1 MTDDN
6 RPGMACAKPHHT
18 APIKAAVRPLM
29 LLAFILALLAPV
41 LAQAQISWT
50 GVPSG
55 WLSHHQSL
63 PAGPF
68 NVLGSNYSQNQS
80 MGITWGFRHNCF
92 GAPYNNNPR
101 RIMYSYL
108 DSHSDKFVQTGGN
121 SGGITSRLELQ
132 DPQNQWVHL
141 NFKANQRYVGVWTIT
156 LRFESN
162 GCATGGGAD
171 NRADAV
177 FTITTTA
184 TRTTVTAN
192 HKVTSYRPFRTDI
205 LLSNTGPVTTGIVLQ
220 AGADGCRNTD
230 MRILNHTDYMRLQ
243 YLNPNS
249 SNAVTGALAVNQTNV
264 PMYHQTASSRRA
276 LAVLFKAGA
285 TVTPGTLQVEIE
297 ESSNGCGNGF
307 PSTLTVQL
315 TVADELPWVANTHS
329 RAQASGVFM
338 ASGITNNIRTG
349 IQFASH
355 IGIRT
360 ANVCDQ
366 VVLEISDLNVTGA
379 RGVTAS
385 ARDIVQFSY
394 FRSNSWQGQAGS
406 AVTLG
411 WLWTNGNAKL
421 ELRNGS
427 NPPAGT
433 LTITAVAT
441 KRDHAAC
448 NNKPGLPDPLTVS
461 YKITIVEEW
470 ENLTRNDTTP
480 VGQFVASEVSLSQAP
495 TYTGIVLHRSSKG
508 CRYIDVQMQGP
519 SYLGLMEMRMNGA
532 TTVTVSN
539 PVRQHNQLRMDT
551 SAGGADRHLR
561 LMFLA
566 QAGVEARTRTE
577 RVTII
582 GTPSTQCS
590 VGTRP
595 TVAFT
600 STYMLTINAR
610 HTMQIFTKN
619 ANTMTVTPPKDNIV
633 GADPVTMVV
642 ENVQNAAAPLPTGIF
657 IHRSSKG
664 CRSMNVAVPGSG
676 YLVQRFDKDGNPVGA
691 AAQQVSGVEMNGTGN
706 ATDQHV
712 QVMVRHGQTR
722 TESTVTIAVEIS
734 AACGPESGAPLAQ
747 TAQLVVAYVNTWVP
761 VVDGFDQVRTE
772 KTFPEALL
780 FTSSFTDTGI
790 AFHRRI
796 VSNLSCGN
804 NIDVDLK
811 NGSEALFQL
820 RKHQDDGTADGAPAS
835 SFDNVNVVSGA
846 GRRHLRLV
854 FGTRVSV
861 AGGSVVQ
868 ATVEAETKGNCSP
881 KPANLTMV
889 YEVAIEHGQ
898 GETPV
903 VGEATGAAAARV
915 IGLRGMDMVL
925 QRSAVSDAP
934 SGLSLLELLA
944 NKEAELESGEIDL
957 RSFLAGQS
965 FALGLDA
972 SASGRSRFGVWG
984 RAETLSLEG
993 DGDDT
998 ALRHEG
1004 DMFAAQLG
1012 VDFRVAGDALFGLG
1026 YGRYEVDT
1034 EYAGRKNGGDYDG
1047 TYVLALDLVQPYAAM
1062 PFLGGDLAAAA
1073 SIGSGSAEF
1082 VSTAKLSNTASTSYT
1097 DKYDAQYRGWGLG
1110 YRSQVPVSGADV
1122 GVEGSVSGA
1131 LLEVPDLG
1139 DGMESDNMSLRL
1151 GLDFARS
1158 MDFAAGT
1165 VRPQA
1170 GAAYARDWGD
1180 DPGSKHE
1187 FSAGVGYE
1195 SGQLSALV
1203 EFLHVGMDAGDAK
1216 ANGAALAVR
1225 YAPAAGALGLGME
1238 VAPQHGVSP
1247 SQAEGKSFEDL
1258 LAGTDTGLRGS
1269 AQLSYGLAVD
1279 GGVLTPYGGWS
1290 FDGGASE
1297 LGLRLRTG
1305 ATSKWLLRWQG
1316 TAEDELKI
1324 EYRLGD

>member
-41 LAQAQISWT
+41 LAQAQITWT
-50 GVPSG
+50 GVPT
-55 WLSHHQSL
+55 WQSHHQSL

-68 NVLGSNYSQNQS
+68 NVLTTSFGNAQNT
-80 MGITWGFRHNCF
+80 GITWGFRHNCF
-92 GAPYNNNPR
+92 GPSYTNNPR

-108 DSHSDKFVQTGGN
+108 ENHNDKFRQNGGN
-121 SGGITSRLELQ
+121 GGDNSRVELQ
-132 DPQNQWVHL
+132 DPGNQWVHL
-141 NFKANQRYVGVWTIT
+141 QYRANDRYVGVWTIT

-162 GCATGGGAD
+162 NCSQGGD

-184 TRTTVTAN
+184 TRTTVAAN

-205 LLSNTGPVTTGIVLQ
+205 LLANTAAVTTGIVLQ

-230 MRILNHTDYMRLQ
+230 MRILNHTDYLRLQ
-243 YLNPNS
+243 VANPNS
-249 SNAVTGALAVNQTNV
+249 TNALSGNPAVAQTNV
-264 PMYHQTASSRRA
+264 PMYHATASSRRA
-276 LAVLFKAGA
+276 VALLFRGTA

-329 RAQASGVFM
+329 RSQASGVFM

-394 FRSNSWQGQAGS
+394 FRSNSWQGQVGS
-406 AVTLG
+406 TVTLG
-411 WLWTNGNAKL
+411 FLWTNGNAKM

-427 NPPAGT
+427 TPPAGT

-448 NNKPGLPDPLTVS
+448 NNKPGLPDPLTVA

-470 ENLTRNDTTP
+470 ENLARNDTTP
-480 VGQFVASEVSLSQAP
+480 AGQFVASEVSLSQAP
-495 TYTGIVLHRSSKG
+495 TYTGIALHRSSKG

-539 PVRQHNQLRMDT
+539 PVRQHNQLRMEGTGD
-551 SAGGADRHLR
+551 ADRHLR

-610 HTMQIFTKN
+610 HTVQIFTKN
-619 ANTMTVTPPKDNIV
+619 DENPEDKDNIV

-642 ENVQNAAAPLPTGIF
+642 ESVQNATEPLPTGIF

-664 CRSMNVAVPGSG
+664 CRSMNVAVSGSD

-712 QVMVRHGQTR
+712 QLMVRHGQTDR
-722 TESTVTIAVEIS
+722 TQREDTIPVEIS

-747 TAQLVVAYVNTWVP
+747 TERLVVKYVNTWVP
-761 VVDGFDQVRTE
+761 VDNGFDQVRTE

-796 VSNLSCGN
+796 VSNLSCGD

-854 FGTRVSV
+854 FGTRVSL

-915 IGLRGMDMVL
+915 IGLRGMDTVL

-934 SGLSLLELLA
+934 SGLSLLEMLA

-1082 VSTAKLSNTASTSYT
+1082 VSTAKLSNTASTSPYT
-1097 DKYDAQYRGWGLG
+1097 NKYDAQYRGWGLG

-1269 AQLSYGLAVD
+1269 AELSYGLAVD